1 MADSGPANEVEAGI
15 ANLHLDEVTGEKV
28 SKSELKRRQKVRQ
41 LEEKKREKAAA
52 APPKPE
58 KKVSAEDA
66 EGELDPRQYFE
77 IRSGRVNKLRE
88 TKSPNPYPHKFHVT
102 DDLREFL
109 KKHES
114 IQKGEQIKDVE
125 VRIAGRIY
133 TKRASGAKLVFY
145 DIRAEGVKV
154 QVACMA
160 QEATGDVSFADQ
172 HEHLRRGD
180 VIGIVGFPGRTSP
193 KNRADGELSIF
204 AKEVILLAPCLH
216 QIPSEHYG
224 LRDQEQ
230 RYRQRYLDLIMNDK
244 SRNVFT
250 TRSKMISY
258 IRRYFDD
265 RDFTEVETPMMNAIA
280 GGATAKPFIT
290 HHNELNMDLFMRI
303 APELYLKML
312 IVGGLER
319 VYEMGRQFRNEGIDL
334 THNPE
339 FTTCEFYW
347 AYADV
352 YDIMD
357 LTEDLVSGLVKH
369 ITGGYE
375 TAFHTQSGEVY
386 NVNWKAPWKRV
397 EMIPALEEATGEKF
411 PPGTELHTQETNDFL
426 KKVLKKVNVECTPP
440 LTNARMLDKLVGE
453 FIEETCV
460 NPTFIT
466 GHPQMMSPLAK
477 YHRDNPGL
485 CERFEA
491 FVCKKEI
498 VNAYTEL
505 NDPFD
510 QRLRFEEQARQ
521 KDQGDDEA
529 QVVDENFCTSLEY
542 GLPPTGG
549 WGMGIDRLV
558 MFLTDNYSIKEVLAF
573 PFMKEDKTAGKDKEL
588 AAEVVGIKPVAEE
601 GIRMAPFPLESWSLY
616 WLTCFS
622 QHINKGLWSDND
634 ANELV
639 YRHGSRTEREGDHQS

>member
-1 MADSGPANEVEAGI
+1 MTDSNPVQEAEASM
-15 ANLHLDEVTGEKV
+15 ANLLLDEVTGEKV
-28 SKSELKRRQKVRQ
+28 SKSELKRRQK
-41 LEEKKREKAAA
+41 LREKEAKKKEKEAA
-52 APPKPE
+52 APPKPAAQ
-58 KKVSAEDA
+58 KKVSAEDEEA
-66 EGELDPRQYFE
+66 NLTPNQYFE
-77 IRSGRVNKLRE
+77 IRSKRVNKLRE
-88 TKSPNPYPHKFHVT
+88 TKQPDPYPHKFQVT
-102 DDLREFL
+102 DDLRKFL
-109 KKHES
+109 KDYEGLE
-114 IQKGEQIKDVE
+114 KGEQKPE
-125 VRIAGRIY
+125 TTVRIAGRIY
-133 TKRASGAKLVFY
+133 TKRASGAKLIFY

-154 QVACMA
+154 QVVCQA
-160 QEATGDVSFADQ
+160 QNVSGAVQFEDQ

-180 VIGIVGFPGRTSP
+180 IVGIVGFPGRSNP
-193 KNRADGELSIF
+193 KNRPDGELSIF
-204 AKEVILLAPCLH
+204 ATEVVLLAPCLH
-216 QIPSEHYG
+216 AMPTEHYG
-224 LRDQEQ
+224 FQDKEQ

-244 SRNVFT
+244 SRNVFI
-250 TRSKMISY
+250 TRSKMVTY
-258 IRRYFDD
+258 IRNFFDQ
-265 RDFTEVETPMMNAIA
+265 RDFVEVETPMMNAIA
-280 GGATAKPFIT
+280 GGATAKPFVT
-290 HHNELNMDLFMRI
+290 HHNEHDMNLFMRV

-319 VYEMGRQFRNEGIDL
+319 VYELGRQFRNEGVDL

-352 YDIMD
+352 YDVMN
-357 LTEDLVSGLVKH
+357 LTEELVSGLVKH

-375 TAFHTQSGEVY
+375 TTFHTQTGEEY
-386 NVNWKAPWKRV
+386 KVNWKAPWRRV

-411 PPGTELHTQETNDFL
+411 PPGDQLHTAETGEFL
-426 KKVLKKVNVECTPP
+426 KKVLKKTGVDCSPP

-477 YHRDNPGL
+477 YHRQNAGL

-529 QVVDENFCTSLEY
+529 QLIDENFCTSLEY

-573 PFMKEDKTAGKDKEL
+573 PFMKEDKTAAEGKS
-588 AAEVVGIKPVAEE
+588 AAEVVGIQPQPEE
-601 GIRMAPFPLESWSLY
+601 GIP
-616 WLTCFS
+616 
-622 QHINKGLWSDND
+622 HK
-634 ANELV
+634 
-639 YRHGSRTEREGDHQS
+639 

>member
-1 MADSGPANEVEAGI
+1 MSEPNAVKEVEASM
-15 ANLHLDEVTGEKV
+15 ANLLLDEVTGEKV
-28 SKSELKRRQKVRQ
+28 SKSELKRRQK
-41 LEEKKREKAAA
+41 LREKEAKKKEKEAA
-52 APPKPE
+52 APPKAE
-58 KKVSAEDA
+58 KKTSAEDEEA
-66 EGELDPRQYFE
+66 NLTPNQYFE
-77 IRSGRVNKLRE
+77 IRSKRINKLRE
-88 TKSPNPYPHKFHVT
+88 TKQPDPYPHKFQVT
-102 DDLREFL
+102 DDLRKFL
-109 KKHES
+109 QEYDGLA
-114 IQKGEQIKDVE
+114 KGEQKPDTT

-133 TKRASGAKLVFY
+133 TKRSSGAKLIFY

-154 QVACMA
+154 QVVCQA
-160 QEATGDVSFADQ
+160 QNASGSVSFEAQ

-180 VIGIVGFPGRTSP
+180 IVGIVGFPGRSNP
-193 KNRADGELSIF
+193 KNRPDGELSIF
-204 AKEVILLAPCLH
+204 ASEVVLLAPCLH
-216 QIPSEHYG
+216 AIPSEHYG
-224 LRDQEQ
+224 FQDKEQ
-230 RYRQRYLDLIMNDK
+230 RFRQRYLDLIMNDR
-244 SRNVFT
+244 SRNVFV
-250 TRSKMISY
+250 TRAKMVSY
-258 IRRYFDD
+258 IRNFFDT
-265 RDFTEVETPMMNAIA
+265 RDFVEVETPMMNAIA
-280 GGATAKPFIT
+280 GGATAKPFVT
-290 HHNELNMDLFMRI
+290 HHNDLDMNLFMRV

-352 YDIMD
+352 YDVMN
-357 LTEDLVSGLVKH
+357 LTEELVSGLVKH
-369 ITGGYE
+369 VTGGYE
-375 TAFHTQSGEVY
+375 TTFHTQSGEEY
-386 NVNWKAPWKRV
+386 HVNWKAPWRRV

-411 PPGTELHTQETNDFL
+411 PSGDQLHTAEAGEFL
-426 KKVLKKVNVECTPP
+426 KKVLAKTGVECSPP

-477 YHRDNPGL
+477 YHRQNVGL

-529 QVVDENFCTSLEY
+529 QLIDENFCTSLEY

-573 PFMKEDKTAGKDKEL
+573 PFMKEDKTAAETKT
-588 AAEVVGIKPVAEE
+588 AAEVVGIEPQSEE
-601 GIRMAPFPLESWSLY
+601 GIP
-616 WLTCFS
+616 
-622 QHINKGLWSDND
+622 HK
-634 ANELV
+634 
-639 YRHGSRTEREGDHQS
+639 

>member
-1 MADSGPANEVEAGI
+1 MADSNAVNEVEASV
-15 ANLHLDEVTGEKV
+15 ANLLLDEVTGERV
-28 SKSELKRRQKVRQ
+28 SKTELKKRQKMR
-41 LEEKKREKAAA
+41 EREAKKKEKEAN

-58 KKVSAEDA
+58 KKVSAEEEEA
-66 EGELDPRQYFE
+66 NLTPNQYFE
-77 IRSGRVNKLRE
+77 IRSKRINKLRE
-88 TKSPNPYPHKFHVT
+88 TKQPDPYPHKFQVT
-102 DDLREFL
+102 DDLREYL
-109 KKHES
+109 KTYDGLA
-114 IQKGEQIKDVE
+114 KGEQKPDVT

-133 TKRASGAKLVFY
+133 TKRSSGSKLFFY

-154 QVACMA
+154 QVVCQA
-160 QEATGDVSFADQ
+160 QNASGGVSFEAQ

-180 VIGIVGFPGRTSP
+180 IVGVVGFPGRTSP

-204 AKEVILLAPCLH
+204 ATEVVLLAPCLH
-216 QIPSEHYG
+216 AIPSEHYG
-224 LRDQEQ
+224 FQDKEQ
-230 RYRQRYLDLIMNDK
+230 RFRQRYLDLIMNER
-244 SRNVFT
+244 SRNVFV
-250 TRSKMISY
+250 TRSKIV
-258 IRRYFDD
+258 RYVRNFFDS
-265 RDFTEVETPMMNAIA
+265 RDFIEVETPMMNAIA

-290 HHNELNMDLFMRI
+290 HHNDLDMNLFMRV

-319 VYEMGRQFRNEGIDL
+319 VYELGRQFRNEGIDL

-352 YDIMD
+352 YDVMN
-357 LTEDLVSGLVKH
+357 LTEELISGLVKH
-369 ITGGYE
+369 VTGGHE
-375 TAFHTQSGEVY
+375 TTFHTQSGEVY
-386 NVNWKAPWKRV
+386 NVNWKAPWRRV

-411 PPGTELHTQETNDFL
+411 PPGDQLHTAETGEFL
-426 KKVLKKVNVECTPP
+426 KRVLKKTGVECSPP

-477 YHRDNPGL
+477 YHRQHAGL

-529 QVVDENFCTSLEY
+529 QLIDENFCTSLEY

-573 PFMKEDKTAGKDKEL
+573 PFMKEDKTAAETKT
-588 AAEVVGIKPVAEE
+588 AAEVAGIEPKPEE
-601 GIRMAPFPLESWSLY
+601 GIRKL
-616 WLTCFS
+616 
-622 QHINKGLWSDND
+622 
-634 ANELV
+634 
-639 YRHGSRTEREGDHQS
+639 R

>member
-1 MADSGPANEVEAGI
+1 MTDSNPVQEAEASM
-15 ANLHLDEVTGEKV
+15 ANLLLDEVTGEKV
-28 SKSELKRRQKVRQ
+28 SKSELKRRQK
-41 LEEKKREKAAA
+41 LREKEAKKKEKEAA
-52 APPKPE
+52 APPKPAAQ
-58 KKVSAEDA
+58 KKVSAEDEEA
-66 EGELDPRQYFE
+66 NLTPNQYFE
-77 IRSGRVNKLRE
+77 IRSNRINKLRE
-88 TKSPNPYPHKFHVT
+88 TKQPDPYPHKFQVT
-102 DDLREFL
+102 DDLRKYL
-109 KKHES
+109 KEYES
-114 IQKGEQIKDVE
+114 LAKGEQKPE
-125 VRIAGRIY
+125 TTVRIAGRIY
-133 TKRASGAKLVFY
+133 TKRSSGAKLIFY

-154 QVACMA
+154 QVVCQA
-160 QEATGDVSFADQ
+160 QNASSAVSFEDQ

-180 VIGIVGFPGRTSP
+180 IVGIVGFPGRSNP
-193 KNRADGELSIF
+193 KNRPDGELSIF
-204 AKEVILLAPCLH
+204 ATEVVLLAPCLH
-216 QIPSEHYG
+216 AIPSEHYG
-224 LRDQEQ
+224 FQDKEQ

-244 SRNVFT
+244 SRNVFI
-250 TRSKMISY
+250 TRSKMVTY
-258 IRRYFDD
+258 IRNFFDQ
-265 RDFTEVETPMMNAIA
+265 RDFVEVETPMMNAIA

-290 HHNELNMDLFMRI
+290 HHNEHDMNLFMRV

-319 VYEMGRQFRNEGIDL
+319 VYELGRQFRNEGVDL

-352 YDIMD
+352 YDVMN
-357 LTEDLVSGLVKH
+357 LTEELVSGLVKH

-375 TAFHTQSGEVY
+375 TTFHTQTGEEY
-386 NVNWKAPWKRV
+386 KVNWKAPWRRV

-411 PPGTELHTQETNDFL
+411 PPGDQLHTAETGEFL
-426 KKVLKKVNVECTPP
+426 KKVLKKTGVECSPP

-453 FIEETCV
+453 FIEETCI

-477 YHRDNPGL
+477 YHRQNAGL

-529 QVVDENFCTSLEY
+529 QIIDENFCTSLEY

-573 PFMKEDKTAGKDKEL
+573 PFMKDDKTAAEGKS
-588 AAEVVGIKPVAEE
+588 AAEVVGIQPQPEE
-601 GIRMAPFPLESWSLY
+601 GIP
-616 WLTCFS
+616 
-622 QHINKGLWSDND
+622 HK
-634 ANELV
+634 
-639 YRHGSRTEREGDHQS
+639 

>member
-1 MADSGPANEVEAGI
+1 MAGPDQDSSADAAAGNL
-15 ANLHLDEVTGEKV
+15 ANLHLDEVTGERV
-28 SKSELKRRQKVRQ
+28 SKSELKKRQKLRAK
-41 LEEKKREKAAA
+41 EAEKKEKAAV
-52 APPKPE
+52 APPKAE
-58 KKVSAEDA
+58 KKASAE
-66 EGELDPRQYFE
+66 EEESNLTPNQYFE
-77 IRSGRVNKLRE
+77 IRSGRVNKLRQ
-88 TKSPNPYPHKFHVT
+88 TRSPNPYPHKFQVT
-102 DDLREFL
+102 DDAREII
-109 KKHES
+109 KKYES
-114 IQKGEQIKDVE
+114 LQKGDQIKEKE

-133 TKRASGAKLVFY
+133 TKRSAGAKLIFY
-145 DIRAEGVKV
+145 DVRAEGVKI
-154 QVACMA
+154 QVACQSQNA
-160 QEATGDVSFADQ
+160 EGDVSFEAQ

-180 VIGIVGFPGRTSP
+180 IIGVVGWPGRTAP

-244 SRNVFT
+244 SRNVFI
-250 TRSKMISY
+250 TRSKMITF
-258 IRRYFDD
+258 IRRFFDE
-265 RDFTEVETPMMNAIA
+265 RDFVEVETPMMNSIA

-290 HHNELNMDLFMRI
+290 HHNDLNMDMFMRV

-319 VYEMGRQFRNEGIDL
+319 VYELGRQFRNEGIDL

-352 YDIMD
+352 YDVMNV
-357 LTEDLVSGLVKH
+357 TEELVSGLVKH

-375 TAFHTQSGEVY
+375 TTFHTQTGEEY
-386 NVNWKAPWKRV
+386 KVNWKAPWKRI

-411 PPGTELHTQETNDFL
+411 PPGDQLHTPETNEFL
-426 KKVLKKVNVECTPP
+426 KKLLMKVNVQCSPP
-440 LTNARMLDKLVGE
+440 ETNARMLDKLVGE
-453 FIEETCV
+453 FIEETCI

-477 YHRDNPGL
+477 YHRNNVGL

-510 QRLRFEEQARQ
+510 QRLRFEEQASQ
-521 KDQGDDEA
+521 KAQGDDEA
-529 QVVDENFCTSLEY
+529 QMIDENFCTSLEY

-573 PFMKEDKTAGKDKEL
+573 PFMKEDKSAAAKEEKL
-588 AAEVVGIKPVAEE
+588 AAEVVGIKPLTVE
-601 GIRMAPFPLESWSLY
+601 GIR
-616 WLTCFS
+616 
-622 QHINKGLWSDND
+622 
-634 ANELV
+634 ELS
-639 YRHGSRTEREGDHQS
+639 YKT